1 MHQPRKHHRLKMAAT
16 YVAGLFVIVGAAIA
30 TPGIGVLGAPVHARG
45 TLTDQLNVRSGSGVE
60 LSARSSLDVVT
71 QQVTIA
77 PGGSTGWHGHPG
89 PVFVTIKSGAMRLV
103 YANDPACAGRTYTA
117 GQSFVDRGDEVIH
130 NAYSVGA
137 ENLEFWATYLVPG
150 APGAAFRIDAPDPG
164 TCSASGSGTGSG
176 GTGTGSGGPLDRG
189 RGR

>member
-1 MHQPRKHHRLKMAAT
+1 MKHRQLKIVGT
-16 YVAGLFVIVGAAIA
+16 FVVGLFVIVGAAIA

-45 TLTDQLNVRSGSGVE
+45 TLAEQLDVHSRSGVE
-60 LSARSSLDVVT
+60 LTARSSVDVVT
-71 QQVTIA
+71 QQITIA

-89 PVFVTIKSGAMRLV
+89 PVFVTFKSGAMTPV
-103 YANDPACAGRTYTA
+103 YANNPACAGRTYTA
-117 GQSFVDRGDEVIH
+117 GQSFVDRGDEIFH
-130 NAYSVGA
+130 NAYNLGS

-164 TCSASGSGTGSG
+164 TCTAGVSASPSPGEAA
-176 GTGTGSGGPLDRG
+176 RG